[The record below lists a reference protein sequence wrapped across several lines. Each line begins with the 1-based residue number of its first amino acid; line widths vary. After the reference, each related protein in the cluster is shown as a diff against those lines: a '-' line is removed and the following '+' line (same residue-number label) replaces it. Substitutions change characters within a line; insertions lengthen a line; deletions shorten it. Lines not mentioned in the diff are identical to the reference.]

1 MKTAIVFNKID
12 KVEDDFNLFGGEG
25 WQPPTIEDAIDFDEI
40 EAYSYRI
47 KEAMLGNGGTQ
58 TPLQKE
64 LSAYMRKIIDVF
76 GEDCPV
82 FATKL
87 ITEIY
92 GGKYRFNSSGADT
105 PFLWLL
111 AKMGAFPVKQEK
123 KKQ

>member
-1 MKTAIVFNKID
+1 MCIRD
-12 KVEDDFNLFGGEG
+12 
-25 WQPPTIEDAIDFDEI
+25 
-40 EAYSYRI
+40 R
-47 KEAMLGNGGTQ
+47 TQ